1 MENHIGLAFTS
12 DAITLSNFQTNA
24 GTRVLANLDKIAYP
38 FTYEENIFFL
48 EENTVRLA
56 NLVLNKFESLH
67 LEPSTI
73 SISIESNLSLVKRIE
88 IPVGLS
94 EKEESTQIQWDL
106 NNSLISPLGEYV
118 YLKTNNLYDR
128 NTYKEVLVI
137 ALRKD
142 IIDFFKSFIDFTKIK
157 LNNLSTNHL
166 ATELCFQNSMQ
177 DITDDINILF
187 RVNADR
193 LESLC
198 MLDKK
203 LYMSDY
209 EKIKP
214 VSTRSKDEILLEKIT
229 NYKKKMENYFEQL
242 FNSQQQINQIYLY
255 GMEINEDFIS
265 LLSKNISTNIST
277 LNPLN
282 NINVAENFN
291 KEEKNETEISGFVE
305 CIGITL
311 DSD

>member
-12 DAITLSNFQTNA
+12 DAITLSYFKIDS
-24 GTRVLANLDKIAYP
+24 GKRVLANLDKIAYP
-38 FTYEENIFFL
+38 FNYEESIFFL

-56 NLVLNKFESLH
+56 NLVLNEFESLH
-67 LEPSTI
+67 LKPSLI

-88 IPVGLS
+88 IPSGLS
-94 EKEESTQIQWDL
+94 ESEEAKHIQWDL
-106 NNSLISPLGEYV
+106 NHSLISPLGEYV
-118 YLKTNNLYDR
+118 YLKTNNIYDR
-128 NTYKEVLVI
+128 NAYKEALVV
-137 ALRKD
+137 ALRKE
-142 IIDFFKSFIDFTKIK
+142 IIDFFKRFIDFTKIK

-177 DITDDINILF
+177 ESNETIDLLF

-198 MLDKK
+198 LLDKK
-203 LYMSDY
+203 LYMTDY

-214 VSTRSKDEILLEKIT
+214 ASSRSKDEILLEKIT
-229 NYKKKMENYFEQL
+229 NYKKKTENYFEQL
-242 FNSQQQINQIYLY
+242 FSSPQQINQIYLY
-255 GMEINEDFIS
+255 GMEIKESFIS
-265 LLSKNISTNIST
+265 LLSKNISSNIST

-282 NINVAENFN
+282 NISLEENF
-291 KEEKNETEISGFVE
+291 EKDLKDKDEISGFVE

>member
-12 DAITLSNFQTNA
+12 DAITLSNFQIDS
-24 GTRVLANLDKIAYP
+24 GKRVLANLDKIAYP
-38 FTYEENIFFL
+38 FNYEESIFFL

-56 NLVLNKFESLH
+56 NLVLNKFESLR
-67 LEPSTI
+67 LKPSLI

-88 IPVGLS
+88 IPSGLS
-94 EKEESTQIQWDL
+94 EDEEANHIQWDL
-106 NNSLISPLGEYV
+106 KNSLISPLGEYV

-128 NTYKEVLVI
+128 NTYKEALVI
-137 ALRKD
+137 ALRKE
-142 IIDFFKSFIDFTKIK
+142 IIDFFRRFIDFTKIK

-177 DITDDINILF
+177 ESTEDIDILF

-198 MLDKK
+198 LLDKK
-203 LYMSDY
+203 LYMTDY

-214 VSTRSKDEILLEKIT
+214 VSSRSKDEILLEKIT
-229 NYKKKMENYFEQL
+229 NYKKKTESYFEQL
-242 FNSQQQINQIYLY
+242 FNSPQEINQIYLY
-255 GMEINEDFIS
+255 GMEIKDSFIS
-265 LLSKNISTNIST
+265 LLSKNISSKIST
-277 LNPLN
+277 FNPLN
-282 NINVAENFN
+282 NLNVEGNL
-291 KEEKNETEISGFVE
+291 EKNKNEIPGFVE